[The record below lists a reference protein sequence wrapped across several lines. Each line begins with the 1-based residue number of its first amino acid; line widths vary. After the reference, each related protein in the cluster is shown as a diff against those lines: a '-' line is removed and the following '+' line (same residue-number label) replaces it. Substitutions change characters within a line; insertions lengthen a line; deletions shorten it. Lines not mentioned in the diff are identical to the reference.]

1 MCLAPQCHALF
12 EHLNFPKCYEHAVLN
27 SKCASRRNAV
37 HFFNISTSK
46 SAPNPPCFLH
56 FDVHMCLAPQRHALF
71 EHVNFQQCYGH
82 VALFAFWLRNLLR
95 ATAACNYSSLIW
107 PDGSAPAALASL
119 LFEPPEPQKHSASRL
134 FSLFAHLHLLSSNSF
149 SSLIFFLLLF
159 STLTL
164 PTSAFP
170 SIVGILTSKLPS
182 IRWLMVNGQ
191 WFYPSPSP
199 MTINLI
205 INVHIISYLYL
216 MANGQ

>member
-1 MCLAPQCHALF
+1 MCFPPQRRTLF
-12 EHLNFPKCYEHAVLN
+12 QHLNFQKCSEPAVLFTLWCPHVLGATAPCAFWTCELPTVLRACGAFCILT
-27 SKCASRRNAV
+27 SKPASRHSGV
-37 HFFNISTSK
+37 
-46 SAPNPPCFLH
+46 
-56 FDVHMCLAPQRHALF
+56 QLF
-71 EHVNFQQCYGH
+71 
-82 VALFAFWLRNLLR
+82 
-95 ATAACNYSSLIW
+95 SLIW

-119 LFEPPEPQKHSASRL
+119 LFEPPEPQKHSVSRL

-182 IRWLMVNGQ
+182 IRWLMVNSQ